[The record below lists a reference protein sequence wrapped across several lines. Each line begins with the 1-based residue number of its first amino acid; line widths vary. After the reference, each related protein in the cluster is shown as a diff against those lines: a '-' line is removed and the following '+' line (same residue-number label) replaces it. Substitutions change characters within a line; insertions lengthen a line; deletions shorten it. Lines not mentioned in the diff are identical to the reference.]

1 VSNPPQSNEDLARV
15 LYNEYGAALLWFVQ
29 RRTRG
34 DQQLAEDIVQET
46 VLRAWRHADDLPTTG
61 AVRAWLFTTAHRLI
75 IDAYR
80 ARTARPVEVS
90 GDRLD
95 ALAGAGD
102 LDEALDTVVI
112 ADALGALTPTHRAVL
127 VDCFYRGRSAAEIA
141 TERRIPPG
149 TARSRIYYGLRA
161 LRLALQERGVTGP

>member
-1 VSNPPQSNEDLARV
+1 MSTNRVQSQ
-15 LYNEYGAALLWFVQ
+15 YGAALLWFVQ

-46 VLRAWRHADDLPTTG
+46 VVRAWRRTDDLPTTG
-61 AVRAWLFTTAHRLI
+61 AVGAWPFTTAPHLV

-80 ARTARPVEVS
+80 ARTARPAEVS
-90 GDRLD
+90 GDRLN
-95 ALAGAGD
+95 AVARSAD
-102 LDEALDTVVI
+102 LDEAPGHGGDRGR
-112 ADALGALTPTHRAVL
+112 ARAVDSRASGCTRRL
-127 VDCFYRGRSAAEIA
+127 FLPGRTAAEIA

-161 LRLALQERGVTGP
+161 LRLALQERGMTGP

>member
-1 VSNPPQSNEDLARV
+1 VSNPRAANEELARV
-15 LYNEYGAALLWFVQ
+15 LYYEHGADLLWFVQ

-46 VLRAWRHADDLPTTG
+46 VLRAWRHADDLPPTG
-61 AVRAWLFTTAHRLI
+61 AMRAWLFTTAHRLV

-80 ARTARPVEVS
+80 ARTARPAEIS

-95 ALAGAGD
+95 AVAGAAD

-112 ADALGALTPTHRAVL
+112 ADALGALTPAHRAAL
-127 VDCFYRGRSAAEIA
+127 IAFFYRGRTATEIA
-141 TERRIPPG
+141 TEHRIPPG
-149 TARSRIYYGLRA
+149 TARSRIHYGLRA
-161 LRLALQERGVTGP
+161 LRRALQERGVLRR

>member
-1 VSNPPQSNEDLARV
+1 LARA
-15 LYNEYGAALLWFVQ
+15 LYNEYGAALLSFVQ

-46 VLRAWRHADDLPTTG
+46 VLRAWRHADDLPTNG
-61 AVRAWLFTTAHRLI
+61 AVRGWLFTTAHRLV

-80 ARTARPVEVS
+80 ARTARPAEVS
-90 GDRLD
+90 GYRLD

-112 ADALGALTPTHRAVL
+112 ADALAALTSAHRTVL
-127 VDCFYRGRSAAEIA
+127 VDCFYRGRPVAEIA
-141 TERRIPPG
+141 AGRRIPPG
-149 TARSRIYYGLRA
+149 TARSRSYYGLRA
-161 LRLALQERGVTGP
+161 LRLALQERGVSGP